1 MEKPSA
7 PACFTKSTALGSSLA
22 NSDWKGTSWKLSTSV
37 NGAPL
42 SCTHIGNQSI
52 TPSSKRATNVLN
64 THTHTHTHTHT
75 SSSVS
80 CTHISNQS
88 VTPSSKQPINV
99 LHTHHQSI
107 NHSVKHA
114 TNQQSNQSI
123 SQSISREWTILEL
136 SHLQEHCSFFLAVCT
151 TTIAAFTSLVLRL
164 C

>member
-1 MEKPSA
+1 MASALLLTWKRGLQSMEKPSA

-52 TPSSKRATNVLN
+52 TPPSKRATNVLN
-64 THTHTHTHTHT
+64 THTHTRHHQCSAHT
-75 SSSVS
+75 STINQSLRQACNQSTKQSVS
-80 CTHISNQS
+80 QS
-88 VTPSSKQPINV
+88 V
-99 LHTHHQSI
+99 
-107 NHSVKHA
+107 
-114 TNQQSNQSI
+114 

-136 SHLQEHCSFFLAVCT
+136 SHLQERCSFFLAVCT